1 MEEFTTVGFDDS
13 KAVILQLKNDKLYY
27 TVVAKSD
34 TYKALCTTD
43 IYFPRKIK
51 DLNLIKKVQKNII
64 KETLTLTDA
73 IKVTFGILEK
83 QLILLPRVD
92 DT

>member
-1 MEEFTTVGFDDS
+1 M
-13 KAVILQLKNDKLYY
+13 QLRNDKLYY
-27 TVVAKSD
+27 SVVSKTD

-43 IYFPRKIK
+43 IPFPRKIK
-51 DLNLIKKVQKNII
+51 DLNSVKKVQKNMI
-64 KETLTLTDA
+64 KEISTLTDA
-73 IKVTFGILEK
+73 VKVTFGILEK